1 MEIPLDET
9 KSGTPAEPWLSR
21 SGAWEGRLEYR
32 SKETARGGELRHST
46 HVRSDDIQTRGG
58 SMNRELASRRTSPGG
73 RPIPGERFPPGHSRD
88 SSDGC
93 AAAGPGRA
101 VFAHRPTQSLCETH
115 DGAWCR
121 IAPSS
126 PGVGN
131 RETEGPPRRHHP
143 SWGRGWGQ
151 RRHPGETIGV
161 RRGQTAEGRSSL
173 SLLRWVVMTRECNG
187 SDWQSHPIGKG
198 LHRLKIVTLPPGCKI
213 YLSLVDLRE
222 TIDWKVG
229 GLTKM
234 GGLAAMRAENRF
246 QTSFLTGTPGG
257 VGEMPKRLTPRAEE
271 EG

>member
-1 MEIPLDET
+1 M
-9 KSGTPAEPWLSR
+9 
-21 SGAWEGRLEYR
+21 
-32 SKETARGGELRHST
+32 
-46 HVRSDDIQTRGG
+46 
-58 SMNRELASRRTSPGG
+58 
-73 RPIPGERFPPGHSRD
+73 
-88 SSDGC
+88 
-93 AAAGPGRA
+93 
-101 VFAHRPTQSLCETH
+101 
-115 DGAWCR
+115 
-121 IAPSS
+121 
-126 PGVGN
+126 
-131 RETEGPPRRHHP
+131 
-143 SWGRGWGQ
+143 
-151 RRHPGETIGV
+151 
-161 RRGQTAEGRSSL
+161 